1 MGVASPQSAQ
11 VRAGPWS
18 DFVTRSARIAAGTG
32 SGFNRP
38 LLDSA
43 AWQLLHLLFLSPC
56 VSLEERRPVS
66 YGIVSGLTAA
76 LCWGIADFFARSA
89 TRNGGTF
96 RTLLTLQLIAT
107 VALLAVA
114 MPLGL
119 LHLTGLPTGPTLAAV
134 VLSLIILGGAA
145 LLYRAFAIGTL
156 ALVSPIAA
164 SYAAVTALL
173 AMLLSGE
180 RPRLPQFIGIICTL
194 GGVILAGAV
203 SSYPPADHAATPHP
217 STDSHTK
224 RTTKAPPSLAPGL
237 AEALLSMLLFG
248 GAYWALR
255 FVVPA
260 LGGVTV
266 AFIGKVSDLIA
277 LLLLALAATLLQR
290 RRTPRSPASPPLL
303 LAQPATGQRNI
314 FLLAVIP
321 TALFDT
327 TANIA
332 YNLGITGSLTSLVAV
347 LSSLFS
353 AVTVLLAWI
362 FLRERLSR
370 WQWVGT
376 LAIFVGIALVSL

>member
-1 MGVASPQSAQ
+1 MS
-11 VRAGPWS
+11 
-18 DFVTRSARIAAGTG
+18 F
-32 SGFNRP
+32 
-38 LLDSA
+38 
-43 AWQLLHLLFLSPC
+43 
-56 VSLEERRPVS
+56 
-66 YGIVSGLTAA
+66 GIVSGLTAA
-76 LCWGIADFFARSA
+76 LCWGVADFFARSA
-89 TRNGGTF
+89 TRSGGTF
-96 RTLLTLQLIAT
+96 RTLLTLQFIAT

-119 LHLTGLPTGPTLAAV
+119 LHLTSLPSGPTLAAV
-134 VLSLIILGGAA
+134 GLSLIILGGAA

-180 RPRLPQFIGIICTL
+180 RPRLPQLIGIICTL
-194 GGVILAGAV
+194 GGVILASAV
-203 SSYPPADHAATPHP
+203 SSYSPADHAATPHP
-217 STDSHTK
+217 STHSDAP
-224 RTTKAPPSLAPGL
+224 RPTKAPLSLAPGL
-237 AEALLSMLLFG
+237 PEALLSMLLFG

-266 AFIGKVSDLIA
+266 AFIGKASDLTA

-290 RRTPRSPASPPLL
+290 RKSSRSPASPSPSPL

-332 YNLGITGSLTSLVAV
+332 YNLGITGGLTSIVAV

-376 LAIFVGIALVSL
+376 IAIFVGIALVSL